1 MMATSINSFWRD
13 LHLTSKLL
21 MFLRRQLGSISN
33 SIKEAF
39 LKAIHASHLESL
51 IMMEMTVQAC
61 WP

>member
-1 MMATSINSFWRD
+1 MKATSINSFWRD

-21 MFLRRQLGSISN
+21 MFLRRQLGSIPN

-39 LKAIHASHLESL
+39 VEAIHATHLESL
-51 IMMEMTVQAC
+51 IIVDMTVQAC